1 MKIASLIDALDPELR
16 RMLTISFVFHIT
28 LLAFMGIYGRLG
40 AREDIFFAPVYRVN
54 LVSIPGESGGV
65 GGAALPES
73 GSKEKSAGVELMGVE
88 REKAIRDALKSTK
101 KIVEALKSVKGGS
114 AEIAGKEKA
123 AEGTK
128 GKAGSSTAMGGSSSG
143 GIVMDPAIAEYYMMV
158 KNKIEEVWSFP
169 EGLFVPAAR
178 WELRIGVRI
187 DRKGVIEESWLEKSS
202 GNSYLD
208 RSALRAV
215 KKASPLPPI
224 PAEIRDD
231 PLDLG
236 LLFTS
241 QEVRR

>member
-1 MKIASLIDALDPELR
+1 
-16 RMLTISFVFHIT
+16 
-28 LLAFMGIYGRLG
+28 MGIYGRLG
-40 AREDIFFAPVYRVN
+40 AREDIFFAPVYKVD
-54 LVSIPGESGGV
+54 LVSMPGETGGGGGV
-65 GGAALPES
+65 ALPES
-73 GSKEKSAGVELMGVE
+73 GSRGKSTGVELKGVE

-101 KIVEALKSVKGGS
+101 RIVEALKSVKGKNT
-114 AEIAGKEKA
+114 EVAGKEKTTGA
-123 AEGTK
+123 TK
-128 GKAGSSTAMGGSSSG
+128 GKTGSSTATGASSSG
-143 GIVMDPAIAEYYMMV
+143 GILMDPAISEYYMMV
-158 KNKIEEVWSFP
+158 KKRIEEVWSFP

-187 DRKGVIEESWLEKSS
+187 DRKGNIEESWLEKSS

-236 LLFTS
+236 LVFTS
-241 QEVRR
+241 QEVGK

>member
-1 MKIASLIDALDPELR
+1 MKIASLLDALDPELR
-16 RMLTISFVFHIT
+16 PMLTISFVFHIA
-28 LLAFMGIYGRLG
+28 LLGFMGIYGRLG
-40 AREDIFFAPVYRVN
+40 ARGDILFAPVYKVN
-54 LVSIPGESGGV
+54 LVSIPGEAGGG
-65 GGAALPES
+65 GGAVLPES
-73 GSKEKSAGVELMGVE
+73 GSKGKSAGVELMGVE

-101 KIVEALKSVKGGS
+101 RIVEALKSVKGRG

-123 AEGTK
+123 PGGTK
-128 GKAGSSTAMGGSSSG
+128 GRAGSSRATGVSSSG
-143 GIVMDPAIAEYYMMV
+143 GIVMDPAISEYYIMV
-158 KNKIEEVWSFP
+158 KNRIEEVWSFP

-178 WELRIGVRI
+178 WELRIGVRV
-187 DRKGVIEESWLEKSS
+187 DRNGAIEESWLEKSS

-241 QEVRR
+241 QEIGR

>member
-1 MKIASLIDALDPELR
+1 MKIASLLDALDPELR
-16 RMLTISFVFHIT
+16 PMLTLSFVFHIA

-40 AREDIFFAPVYRVN
+40 AREDIFFSPVYKVN
-54 LVSIPGESGGV
+54 LVSIPGETGGGGV
-65 GGAALPES
+65 GALPGS
-73 GSKEKSAGVELMGVE
+73 GSKGKSVGVELRGVE

-101 KIVEALKSVKGGS
+101 RIVEALKSVKGGK

-123 AEGTK
+123 TGVTK
-128 GKAGSSTAMGGSSSG
+128 SKAGSSTATGVSSSS
-143 GIVMDPAIAEYYMMV
+143 GIVMDPAISEYYMKV

-169 EGLFVPAAR
+169 EGLFVPASR

-187 DRKGVIEESWLEKSS
+187 DRKGNIEESWLEKSS

-224 PAEIRDD
+224 PPEIRDD

-241 QEVRR
+241 QEFGR